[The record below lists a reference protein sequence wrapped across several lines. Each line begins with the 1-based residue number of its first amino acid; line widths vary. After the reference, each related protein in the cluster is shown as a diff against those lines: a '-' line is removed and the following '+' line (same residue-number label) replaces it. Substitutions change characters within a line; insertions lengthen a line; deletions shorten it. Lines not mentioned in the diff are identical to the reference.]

1 MVADSNIRMTQV
13 ISRTLIIFISKDKH
27 QESQDE
33 NHNERCVVYIS
44 SPKNL
49 FITGE
54 SGVSP
59 LALAIQLI
67 HLSRIYTSMTNGN

>member
-13 ISRTLIIFISKDKH
+13 ISRTLIIFISKDTR
-27 QESQDE
+27 QESQDG
-33 NHNERCVVYIS
+33 NHNEHCEVYMN

-59 LALAIQLI
+59 LALAIQFVPLNHI
-67 HLSRIYTSMTNGN
+67 HNECD